1 MKRTSVPEPVRDEIG
16 RILMSRATSADE
28 VKILQNVIDKMKKEQ
43 QAQAMTSGIIGSQL
57 APAAEP
63 FTAALRSLLQ

>member
-1 MKRTSVPEPVRDEIG
+1 
-16 RILMSRATSADE
+16 
-28 VKILQNVIDKMKKEQ
+28 MKKEQ
-43 QAQAMTSGIIGSQL
+43 EAQARTSGIIGSQL

>member
-1 MKRTSVPEPVRDEIG
+1 
-16 RILMSRATSADE
+16 MSRATSADE
-28 VKILQNVIDKMKKEQ
+28 VKILRNVIDKMKREQ
-43 QAQAMTSGIIGSQL
+43 EAQAMTSGIIGSQL